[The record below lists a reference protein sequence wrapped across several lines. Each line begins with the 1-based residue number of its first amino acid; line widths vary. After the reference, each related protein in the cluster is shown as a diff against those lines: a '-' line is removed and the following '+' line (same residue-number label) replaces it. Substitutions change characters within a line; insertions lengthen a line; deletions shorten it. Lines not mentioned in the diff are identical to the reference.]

1 MSRPR
6 APYVGRRSVLIGSL
20 LAALMAAGGCG
31 QRGPLVLPSSA
42 QLPSSQASTPQ
53 TDEDDSEP
61 QDEERTENE
70 R

>member
-6 APYVGRRSVLIGSL
+6 APCVGRRSVLIGSL
-20 LAALMAAGGCG
+20 FAALTVTGGCG
-31 QRGPLVLPSSA
+31 QSGPLVLPSSA
-42 QLPSSQASTPQ
+42 QLPPSQTGTPQ
-53 TDEDDSEP
+53 TDEGDSES